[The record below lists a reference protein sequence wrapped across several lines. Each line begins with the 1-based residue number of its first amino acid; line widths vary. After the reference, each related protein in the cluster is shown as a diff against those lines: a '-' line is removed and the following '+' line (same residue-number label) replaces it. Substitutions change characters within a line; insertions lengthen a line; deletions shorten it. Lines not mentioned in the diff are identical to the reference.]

1 MSRLEWTEAAAWFG
15 ALLATGVTVALYK
28 TMGMLIK
35 LMKYMEE
42 KERITNKEKQN
53 G

>member
-1 MSRLEWTEAAAWFG
+1 MSRLEWIETAAWFG
-15 ALLATGVTVALYK
+15 ALLATGVTIVLYK

-35 LMKYMEE
+35 LMEYLEE
-42 KERITNKEKQN
+42 KERITNKEKQD